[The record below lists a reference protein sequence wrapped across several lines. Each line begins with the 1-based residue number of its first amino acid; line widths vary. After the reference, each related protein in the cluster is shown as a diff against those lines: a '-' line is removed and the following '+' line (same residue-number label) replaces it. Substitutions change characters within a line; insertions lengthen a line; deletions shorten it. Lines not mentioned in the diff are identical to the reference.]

1 VSDDLASRLEMLL
14 VLRWLDQ
21 GAEAHDPV
29 RLALDELAVELGLD
43 GGRQTLLELMR
54 ALGALE
60 GRGAISVSWIAEP
73 SAGRTAEVH
82 LSREL
87 RADARRLFGRG

>member
-1 VSDDLASRLEMLL
+1 MPDDLASRLEMLL

-21 GAEAHDPV
+21 SGDADDSLRLTLAEVA
-29 RLALDELAVELGLD
+29 AELSLGSD
-43 GGRQTLLELMR
+43 RESLLELMR

-60 GRGAISVSWIAEP
+60 SRAAITVSWVVEP
-73 SAGRTAEVH
+73 SAGRSAEIR
-82 LSREL
+82 LSPEL